1 MLKKWKC
8 YVPLSLGVL
17 TLVPTLITS
26 CKPIS
31 QLERVAKSFDQ
42 NTIIYQQPDQ
52 AITNGKL
59 LDLVTKP
66 QGLWDLIT
74 ISDLYHDYQI
84 DIKTIKIIAIDTIKV
99 QFILSQNGQSALTNE
114 LELQFKIKTTNQ
126 SLTNSLATINHGLK
140 LNPVFNNLSM
150 IRILDQI
157 GISFNDTQAFNHDQS
172 LKKIFTNLDQQLVY
186 QIKNWTTI
194 RANNQSNRLQ
204 LQLQLIISD
213 PIEYQFVISNN
224 LTINDWVFNNQLR
237 LTSVVAILNDLL
249 SQKLQFVKP
258 VRDLNEQNL
267 LLQTNFEHL
276 INQWVGNEFDFQVI
290 DFEHLT
296 NQKSV
301 KFKIQVF
308 AKQFGINSEQTNDFV
323 SDLITLKY

>member
-8 YVPLSLGVL
+8 YAPLSLGVL

-31 QLERVAKSFDQ
+31 QLETVAKNFDQ
-42 NTIIYQQPDQ
+42 NAIIYQQPNQ

-59 LDLVTKP
+59 LDLVTNP

-74 ISDLYHDYQI
+74 ISDLYHYYQV
-84 DIKTIKIIAIDTIKV
+84 DIKTIKIIAIDAIKV
-99 QFILSQNGQSALTNE
+99 QFILSQNGQNALTNE
-114 LELQFKIKTTNQ
+114 VELHFKIKTTNQ
-126 SLTNSLATINHGLK
+126 SLTNSLTTINRGLK

-157 GISFNDTQAFNHDQS
+157 GLSFDTAHAFNHDQS
-172 LKKIFTNLDQQLVY
+172 LKKIFTNLDNQWSY

-204 LQLQLIISD
+204 IQLQLIVSD
-213 PIEYQFVISNN
+213 PIEHQFVISNY
-224 LTINDWVFNNQLR
+224 LTINDWIFNNQLS
-237 LTSVVAILNDLL
+237 LTSVVVILNDLL
-249 SQKLQFVKP
+249 AQKLQFVKP
-258 VRDLNEQNL
+258 VADLNEQNL

-290 DFEHLT
+290 DFEHLA
-296 NQKSV
+296 NQKTV

-308 AKQFGINSEQTNDFV
+308 AKQFGINSEQTNNFV